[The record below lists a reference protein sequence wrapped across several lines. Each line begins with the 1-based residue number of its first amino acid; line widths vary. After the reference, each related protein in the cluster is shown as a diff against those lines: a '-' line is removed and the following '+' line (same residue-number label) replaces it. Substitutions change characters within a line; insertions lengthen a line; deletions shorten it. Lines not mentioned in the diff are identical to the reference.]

1 MCSRLELKLIFDLS
15 YVNLLF
21 QTTLFCVLIVLFEQ
35 VVLVGDIRLPATNVY
50 RMLYSYQA
58 KDKCFKSR
66 FSPEPAEQT
75 TDVASVAEDIDDTEY
90 ELPPGQYQMFF
101 DYIHVDSE
109 FFIKFR

>member
-35 VVLVGDIRLPATNVY
+35 VMLVGDIRLPATNVY

-58 KDKCFKSR
+58 KDK
-66 FSPEPAEQT
+66 
-75 TDVASVAEDIDDTEY
+75 SV
-90 ELPPGQYQMFF
+90 LKVVFLQNQLNKRQMS
-101 DYIHVDSE
+101 H
-109 FFIKFR
+109 R

>member
-1 MCSRLELKLIFDLS
+1 MFPWVFLEKNEKMVS
-15 YVNLLF
+15 SSF
-21 QTTLFCVLIVLFEQ
+21 QTWEELASEISGFSREKIHRGWNEQ
-35 VVLVGDIRLPATNVY
+35 KLGSSLK
-50 RMLYSYQA
+50 Q
-58 KDKCFKSR
+58 
-66 FSPEPAEQT
+66 PAEQT

>member
-50 RMLYSYQA
+50 RILYSYQA
-58 KDKCFKSR
+58 KDK
-66 FSPEPAEQT
+66 
-75 TDVASVAEDIDDTEY
+75 SV
-90 ELPPGQYQMFF
+90 LKVVFLQNQLNKRQMS
-101 DYIHVDSE
+101 H
-109 FFIKFR
+109 R

>member
-58 KDKCFKSR
+58 KDK
-66 FSPEPAEQT
+66 
-75 TDVASVAEDIDDTEY
+75 SV
-90 ELPPGQYQMFF
+90 LKVVFLQNQLNKRQMS
-101 DYIHVDSE
+101 H
-109 FFIKFR
+109 R

>member
-21 QTTLFCVLIVLFEQ
+21 QTTLFCVFIVLFEQ

-58 KDKCFKSR
+58 KDK
-66 FSPEPAEQT
+66 
-75 TDVASVAEDIDDTEY
+75 SV
-90 ELPPGQYQMFF
+90 LKVVFLQNQLNKRQMS
-101 DYIHVDSE
+101 H
-109 FFIKFR
+109 R